1 MYEMAKQAREKM
13 KAKARSL
20 AGEKDQ
26 KVDSSDW
33 TPASPLNAE
42 AKTGMR
48 PVSRRAY
55 KSGGK
60 VSGGEAASRSDRKP
74 RNSGGKTYAND
85 LVNRNVK
92 EANELREGVKH
103 IGGMKKG
110 GKIARAT
117 GGRTVDGGIY
127 DKKALGAI
135 DPLPKRAAAQ
145 HYKKGGRIKRAD
157 GGRHLTDPEIRAFR
171 MDKNKY
177 DLKPED
183 YTQLPT
189 ETIRRGSSSDSPIK
203 RYDPANPPK
212 GLKRGG
218 SVKRATGGCVPSKAE
233 TQTTEKRIGK
243 EQIVP
248 KRGAAGHYKKGGRT
262 KKADG
267 GFLDN
272 LVNAL
277 SGKGYID
284 GSTWIPKEA
293 PVTASDAVESISPD
307 QYAKERA
314 MARQN
319 MRAARTPRIGKAQ
332 ADRELAMGRELQR
345 NADIM
350 PGAYGTVQ
358 SDRFMK
364 KGGKVKKAGGGG
376 SWLENMV
383 GKPETGSDMSQVGK
397 DQTQRYSQEEK
408 DALNRALRGDDSLPS
423 PDEAAE
429 SAARTG
435 DKHGGRIKR
444 KAGGKSGHP
453 DVAEDRSLI
462 KKMVKKNALTGKTH
476 GGRLGKAGGGAL
488 ELGGESKPKSKKG
501 SKVTDI
507 KINILAGGAGKPPMM
522 GGQPVGGGMVPPGGA
537 GPQLPPALAAAAPPP
552 AMPMGGM
559 PGSPVPGLP
568 GRKSGGRITKHASSY
583 KDMEASSANG
593 EGRLQKTDIAKL
605 HKYAP
610 SKKRGGSIKK

>member
-20 AGEKDQ
+20 ASGKDQ

-135 DPLPKRAAAQ
+135 DPLPHRAKAE
-145 HYKKGGRIKRAD
+145 HYK
-157 GGRHLTDPEIRAFR
+157 
-171 MDKNKY
+171 
-177 DLKPED
+177 
-183 YTQLPT
+183 
-189 ETIRRGSSSDSPIK
+189 
-203 RYDPANPPK
+203 
-212 GLKRGG
+212 
-218 SVKRATGGCVPSKAE
+218 TGGK
-233 TQTTEKRIGK
+233 I
-243 EQIVP
+243 
-248 KRGAAGHYKKGGRT
+248 
-262 KKADG
+262 
-267 GFLDN
+267 
-272 LVNAL
+272 
-277 SGKGYID
+277 
-284 GSTWIPKEA
+284 
-293 PVTASDAVESISPD
+293 
-307 QYAKERA
+307 
-314 MARQN
+314 
-319 MRAARTPRIGKAQ
+319 
-332 ADRELAMGRELQR
+332 
-345 NADIM
+345 
-350 PGAYGTVQ
+350 
-358 SDRFMK
+358 
-364 KGGKVKKAGGGG
+364 KKAGGGG
-376 SWLENMV
+376 SWLEKMV
-383 GKPETGSDMSQVGK
+383 GKPKTGSDMSQVGK

-408 DALNRALRGDDSLPS
+408 GALNRALRGDDSLPS